1 MGEQLI
7 PRSPKTARGRAGVNP
22 GGLMGEE
29 ELDPSVSKDLLLEE
43 VTDLLGEELRQ
54 RLTL

>member
-22 GGLMGEE
+22 GSLMGEQ

-43 VTDLLGEELRQ
+43 VTDLLGEGMRQ

>member
-1 MGEQLI
+1 
-7 PRSPKTARGRAGVNP
+7 
-22 GGLMGEE
+22 MGEE

-43 VTDLLGEELRQ
+43 VTDLLGEGLRQ